1 VTEKVAGS
9 RLGVTLVG
17 MMALVLF
24 VVVAS
29 RVTNIIFL
37 FFISVLLS
45 IYLAGITEWIH
56 KASHLPR
63 GGSLVVSVGFTLL
76 LLAGVVAVI
85 LPPVLIQTQELIG
98 NSPAYLGRLDLILQR
113 LAANYPFLETTLAG
127 SDGAGIIA
135 EVLSDGE
142 SFLRKSLGPVLSVG
156 GMVAVELASVMAMAV
171 YLALDPSSYKQGAI
185 SLFPPK
191 HRGLAR
197 TIFDDL
203 ANTMKAWIGAQL
215 LAMVVLAAFTA
226 LGLWLL
232 RVPYFLAFGVF
243 TGVAAIVPFFGTV
256 TSTLLPALFVLA
268 TGTWVHSLLVVLLG
282 VVIHM
287 VEANVVAPLI
297 FAQHIKV
304 PPVLTIISVLAMAA
318 LLGVL
323 GLMVA
328 VPLLAGTLVIVRHVL
343 MGEIY
348 GDRSS
353 DSSPAAVLVPTA
365 EVRALSI
372 MSRDG
377 AL

>member
-1 VTEKVAGS
+1 
-9 RLGVTLVG
+9 
-17 MMALVLF
+17 M
-24 VVVAS
+24 
-29 RVTNIIFL
+29 
-37 FFISVLLS
+37 
-45 IYLAGITEWIH
+45 
-56 KASHLPR
+56 LPT
-63 GGSLVVSVGFTLL
+63 SL
-76 LLAGVVAVI
+76 
-85 LPPVLIQTQELIG
+85 
-98 NSPAYLGRLDLILQR
+98 
-113 LAANYPFLETTLAG
+113 
-127 SDGAGIIA
+127 
-135 EVLSDGE
+135 
-142 SFLRKSLGPVLSVG
+142 
-156 GMVAVELASVMAMAV
+156 
-171 YLALDPSSYKQGAI
+171 
-185 SLFPPK
+185 
-191 HRGLAR
+191 
-197 TIFDDL
+197 
-203 ANTMKAWIGAQL
+203 KAWIGAQL
-215 LAMVVLAAFTA
+215 LAMVVLAALTA

-243 TGVAAIVPFFGTV
+243 TGLAAIVPFFGTV
-256 TSTLLPALFVLA
+256 ASTLLPALFVLA

-353 DSSPAAVLVPTA
+353 ETSAAAVLVPTA
-365 EVRALSI
+365 EVRAMSI
-372 MSRDG
+372 MSREG